1 MRTHRC
7 RLITRVL
14 YEGKQT
20 HSREANISTPTP
32 SPDNKTPLRCEASG
46 QSAILLY
53 RYPYRL
59 SCRGP
64 AIRKLIASMVVTGA
78 CALLQG
84 CSTQSLDELGYQPRT
99 QIPAS
104 SWTASTTEE
113 SSAQPIKW
121 KVRDRFRLFGAVADS
136 EARARIEKLMDR
148 LASSSDIRGEYDEI
162 LRVLSGPGAASLRAS
177 NFDQQTGQYQT
188 GYLKPDHY
196 EIDVSLREPAPN
208 ELCSWSVKEDAGL
221 NPPLDAAPC
230 GETVRLKVRAPDPGN
245 WWKIEA
251 VVQAEIT
258 GGPVSRTITQDI
270 RLHDVLVVALGD
282 SFISGEG
289 NPDVPARFGALSDEN
304 VLRTHPEL
312 KPILKHPSWPADKR
326 LADVAIKGGEALIRK
341 AEWWYAPC
349 HRSLLSWPVVSSLHA
364 SARREHEAITLVHLG
379 CSGAEVM
386 DGLLVAQG
394 KVPGR
399 GKTEDIS
406 QFEQL
411 DNLLAQTPRPID
423 RVFLSIGGNDVG
435 FAGVVAYAALPPNG
449 YWVGD
454 TIGGAIVGKVA
465 GVVGPERED
474 TRPLSNLTRLTGA
487 SAEERLQELPQK
499 YAILTSRLT
508 SMNLGREQVFQI
520 RYPSPLKVKLTDPA
534 TGETK
539 LLYCRSLRSVKDVKE
554 QPLNGDEAQFN
565 EWAYGERNGGAS
577 RDSGF
582 EALSG
587 QVPFLLRWRADW
599 LFQFSH
605 ALPARRP
612 PPEGKVHDCPKG
624 ADRLDPETCK
634 VQRMMDR
641 LNERVRANDEHWM
654 IVDKH
659 NAKIDGHGWCA
670 KSGLGYRLSLPQV
683 KQSGLEPRDMLSF
696 EPYDLDLQ
704 RWFRTANDSVFTQYR
719 GPELYMQGTAH
730 PTFRAH
736 VEIAQSVFD
745 AAFSDPD

>member
-1 MRTHRC
+1 M
-7 RLITRVL
+7 
-14 YEGKQT
+14 
-20 HSREANISTPTP
+20 
-32 SPDNKTPLRCEASG
+32 
-46 QSAILLY
+46 
-53 RYPYRL
+53 
-59 SCRGP
+59 
-64 AIRKLIASMVVTGA
+64 RKLIASMVVTGA

-251 VVQAEIT
+251 VVEAEIT
-258 GGPVSRTITQDI
+258 GGPVSRTITQEI

-326 LADVAIKGGEALIRK
+326 LADVALKGGEALIRK

-411 DNLLAQTPRPID
+411 DDLLAQTPRPID

-435 FAGVVAYAALPPNG
+435 FAGVVAYAAIPPNG
-449 YWVGD
+449 YLVG
-454 TIGGAIVGKVA
+454 GPVGSAIVGKA
-465 GVVGPERED
+465 ARVVGPEKKD
-474 TRPLSNLTRLTGA
+474 VAPLANLTRFTGA
-487 SAEERLQELPQK
+487 SSEERLQELPRK
-499 YAILTSRLT
+499 YAELSTVFA

-520 RYPSPLKVKLTDPA
+520 RYPNPLRVRLIDPA
-534 TGETK
+534 SREEK
-539 LLYCRSLRSVKDVKE
+539 LLYCRSLRSKDDIQKR
-554 QPLNGDEAQFN
+554 PLNGDEAQFN
-565 EWAYGERNGGAS
+565 EWAYGERDGSES

-587 QVPFLLRWRADW
+587 LIPPYLRWRTSW
-599 LFQFSH
+599 FFQFSH
-605 ALPARRP
+605 RFPKTRLPGPDQR
-612 PPEGKVHDCPKG
+612 HDCPKD
-624 ADRLDPETCK
+624 ADPLDPETCK
-634 VQRMMDR
+634 VQRMLVA
-641 LNERVRANDEHWM
+641 LNETVGANNEYWKIVDEH
-654 IVDKH
+654 
-659 NAKIDGHGWCA
+659 NAEIDGHGWCA
-670 KSGLGYRLSLPQV
+670 KSGPGYRLSLPQV